1 MRPVGQ
7 EIELEGVEPPL
18 EEALGDF
25 PHRLPIE
32 ILVQGE
38 RAEIEQVGELQGE
51 LFGGA
56 SGPKALLVGSDDW
69 WKLLQAARFS
79 GQP

>member
-25 PHRLPIE
+25 PHRMPIE
-32 ILVQGE
+32 ILVRRE
-38 RAEIEQVGELQGE
+38 RAEIKQVGELQGE
-51 LFGGA
+51 LFGELHGLGFA
-56 SGPKALLVGSDDW
+56 GWL
-69 WKLLQAARFS
+69 
-79 GQP
+79 

>member
-32 ILVQGE
+32 ILLRRE
-38 RAEIEQVGELQGE
+38 RAEIGQVGELQRQLFGE
-51 LFGGA
+51 LYGA
-56 SGPKALLVGSDDW
+56 GFADRL
-69 WKLLQAARFS
+69 
-79 GQP
+79 